1 MENSRDVVLFLGAG
15 FSKLAG
21 LPTMNTFGEESKN
34 EIDRIDLGIKN
45 QKRGIEKF
53 QYFKKKGI
61 IFTQFKDYCKNS
73 EKFVKFDENNLED
86 IFCMAEI
93 YKNYGPDEI
102 RLKNENMIFKE
113 LYKDI
118 QIWLWKIY
126 QQLPASTSRNKENK
140 INPKPYEKLIQIIKD
155 LGIEKRL
162 FILTTNYDI
171 VFEYFAF
178 KEKIN
183 CCYPFSKNDYH
194 SINSSDN
201 NKYIS
206 DYDNEN
212 SISSP
217 VVCKLHGSINY
228 FYNSCGEIFISDN
241 TIEKYNRPIILR
253 MNEANKIVVND
264 GLIPCIVPPTFSKLD
279 INEWQKKTWNTALK
293 ALKNAS
299 KIIFIGYSFP
309 PSDGFM
315 KAFIQTAMADRNKE
329 EPLEIFVIDPL
340 TDTHN
345 QYKLFFS
352 PLITNLC
359 RSSLKH
365 FVKCFSEECL
375 YRKKGTV
382 G

>member
-1 MENSRDVVLFLGAG
+1 MENNRDIVLFLGAG

-53 QYFKKKGI
+53 QYFRQKGI

-102 RLKNENMIFKE
+102 RLKNENMILKE

-126 QQLPASTSRNKENK
+126 QQLPASTSRNKENM
-140 INPKPYEKLIQIIKD
+140 INPKPYEKLIQIIKG

-194 SINSSDN
+194 SINSGDN
-201 NKYIS
+201 NKYIF
-206 DYDNEN
+206 DYDDDNSNDDTFPAEN
-212 SISSP
+212 AVSDFIEDEVP
-217 VVCKLHGSINY
+217 HTIDSIND
-228 FYNSCGEIFISDN
+228 SITDEVGEPITPAAPILVTQLTEDELNQASAAS
-241 TIEKYNRPIILR
+241 IEEGFFL
-253 MNEANKIVVND
+253 
-264 GLIPCIVPPTFSKLD
+264 G
-279 INEWQKKTWNTALK
+279 
-293 ALKNAS
+293 
-299 KIIFIGYSFP
+299 
-309 PSDGFM
+309 PSELV
-315 KAFIQTAMADRNKE
+315 T
-329 EPLEIFVIDPL
+329 
-340 TDTHN
+340 
-345 QYKLFFS
+345 
-352 PLITNLC
+352 
-359 RSSLKH
+359 
-365 FVKCFSEECL
+365 
-375 YRKKGTV
+375 
-382 G
+382 